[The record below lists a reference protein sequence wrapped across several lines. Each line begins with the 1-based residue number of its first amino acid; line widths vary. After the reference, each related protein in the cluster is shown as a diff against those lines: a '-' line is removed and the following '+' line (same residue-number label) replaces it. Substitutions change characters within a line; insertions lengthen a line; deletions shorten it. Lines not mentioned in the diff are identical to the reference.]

1 MDEIKGQIIR
11 NGEKSVKKK
20 HPVLY
25 AYLKR
30 IVIVLLVLIMGFTI
44 FQQVTGRTRIF
55 EMGLSFIITP
65 VQNLVSTVMHEFSA
79 YLYRLKLRGN
89 IEYEYN
95 QLKAQNDELILR
107 TILYEELE
115 EENNQLRALLGEYET
130 RATMNPILARVIAS
144 ETGNYFSTFTI
155 NKGSIDGVD
164 SQMAVITAQGLIG
177 YVYEVYPTTS
187 KVITIIDDQASL
199 AALIE
204 SSRDQ
209 GAIKGTL
216 GSTGEPLCRMY
227 YLSADSVPRPG
238 DRVIT
243 SGVGVSFPK
252 GLLIGYVR
260 ESTRAIEDNKHYIVV
275 EPAADFEH
283 VENVLV
289 LRYYAEIEEM
299 PDNYNNTEVILAPVA
314 TARPQAV
321 IEEERLNASTPVPLP
336 DAPGAPT
343 ASPQMEVLDV
353 MIDEEAMGD
362 SAGRYATPTPEPTE
376 EPIETPTPTP
386 TPPSDLPSESEDPD
400 LYLEE
405 DEPAEFPEDF

>member
-1 MDEIKGQIIR
+1 M
-11 NGEKSVKKK
+11 KKK
-20 HPVLY
+20 HPLLY
-25 AYLKR
+25 N
-30 IVIVLLVLIMGFTI
+30 VIRRSIALVLILLMILTAYHQSSGQLISPEGVFAK
-44 FQQVTGRTRIF
+44 
-55 EMGLSFIITP
+55 IISP
-65 VQNLVSTVMHEFSA
+65 VQEIVSKGTKVLSD
-79 YLYRLKLRGN
+79 YLYRIKLRSN

-107 TILYEELE
+107 SILFEELE
-115 EENNQLRALLGEYET
+115 EENAQLRALLGEYET
-130 RATMNPILARVIAS
+130 RAAMNPVLARVIAS
-144 ETGNYFSTFTI
+144 ESGNYFSTFTI
-155 NKGSIDGVD
+155 NKGKKDGID
-164 SQMAVITAQGLIG
+164 SQMAVITSEGLIG
-177 YVYEVYPTTS
+177 YVYEVFDTTA

-209 GAIKGTL
+209 GAVKGTL

-283 VENVLV
+283 IENVLV
-289 LRYYAEIEEM
+289 LKYYAEVEEM
-299 PDNYNNTEVILAPVA
+299 PENYDNTEIIIAPVA

-321 IEEERLNASTPVPLP
+321 VEEEKLNASTPVPLP
-336 DAPGAPT
+336 GAPGRITPSPAP
-343 ASPQMEVLDV
+343 EVVDFI
-353 MIDEEAMGD
+353 IDEEAMGD
-362 SAGRYATPTPEPTE
+362 LASQFVEATPEPE
-376 EPIETPTPTP
+376 QIAPLPDELNETV
-386 TPPSDLPSESEDPD
+386 DEL
-400 LYLEE
+400 LEE
-405 DEPAEFPEDF
+405 DIFPEDLR

>member
-1 MDEIKGQIIR
+1 M
-11 NGEKSVKKK
+11 KKK
-20 HPVLY
+20 HPFLY
-25 AYLKR
+25 VVFRRA
-30 IVIVLLVLIMGFTI
+30 IVLVLILLMILTAYHQSTGQLVSPEGF
-44 FQQVTGRTRIF
+44 FSGV
-55 EMGLSFIITP
+55 MTP
-65 VQNLVSTVMHEFSA
+65 VQGIVSKAEQVFSD
-79 YLYRLKLRGN
+79 YLYRVKLRSN

-107 TILYEELE
+107 SMLYEELQ
-115 EENNQLRALLGEYET
+115 EENNQLRALLGEYDA
-130 RATMNPILARVIAS
+130 RAAMNPVLARVIAS
-144 ETGNYFSTFTI
+144 ESGNYFSTFTI
-155 NKGSIDGVD
+155 NKGKKDGVD
-164 SQMAVITAQGLIG
+164 SQMAVITSAGLVG
-177 YVYEVYPTTS
+177 YVYEVFDTTS

-283 VENVLV
+283 IENVLV
-289 LRYYAEIEEM
+289 LRYYAEVEEM
-299 PDNYNNTEVILAPVA
+299 PENYDNTEIIIAPVA

-321 IEEERLNASTPVPLP
+321 IEEEKLNASTPVPLP
-336 DAPGAPT
+336 DAPGRVTPTPAP
-343 ASPQMEVLDV
+343 EVFNFI
-353 MIDEEAMGD
+353 IDEEAMGSLAD
-362 SAGRYATPTPEPTE
+362 QFIEATPS
-376 EPIETPTPTP
+376 PTPLATI
-386 TPPSDLPSESEDPD
+386 ENEEDE
-400 LYLEE
+400 LEMLEE
-405 DEPAEFPEDF
+405 DYFPEDL

>member
-1 MDEIKGQIIR
+1 M
-11 NGEKSVKKK
+11 KKK
-20 HPVLY
+20 HPFLY
-25 AYLKR
+25 S
-30 IVIVLLVLIMGFTI
+30 IVRRTIVLALIALMALTAYNQSSGQLFSPEGV
-44 FQQVTGRTRIF
+44 FSRV
-55 EMGLSFIITP
+55 ITP
-65 VQNLVSTVMHEFSA
+65 VQSLVSQVTQAFSG
-79 YLYRLKLRGN
+79 YLYRIKLRSN

-95 QLKAQNDELILR
+95 QLKAQNDELVLR
-107 TILYEELE
+107 SLLYEELE
-115 EENNQLRALLGEYET
+115 EENAQLHALLGEYEE
-130 RATMNPILARVIAS
+130 RASMNPVLARVIAS

-155 NKGSIDGVD
+155 NKGRNDGVD
-164 SQMAVITAQGLIG
+164 TQMAVITSEGLVG
-177 YVYEVYPTTS
+177 YTYEVFDTTS

-209 GAIKGTL
+209 GAVNGTL

-260 ESTRAIEDNKHYIVV
+260 ESTRAIEDSKHYIVV

-283 VENVLV
+283 IENVLV
-289 LRYYAEIEEM
+289 LRYYAEVEEM
-299 PDNYNNTEVILAPVA
+299 PENYDNTEIIIAPVA

-336 DAPGAPT
+336 DAPGRATPSPT
-343 ASPQMEVLDV
+343 PETVDFI
-353 MIDEEAMGD
+353 IDEEAMGD
-362 SAGRYATPTPEPTE
+362 LADSYVEASPSPGETPEPEQADGGLPE
-376 EPIETPTPTP
+376 EP
-386 TPPSDLPSESEDPD
+386 
-400 LYLEE
+400 
-405 DEPAEFPEDF
+405 

>member
-1 MDEIKGQIIR
+1 MK
-11 NGEKSVKKK
+11 NK
-20 HPVLY
+20 HPLLY
-25 AYLKR
+25 SFIRRA
-30 IVIVLLVLIMGFTI
+30 IVLILIAMMALTAYS
-44 FQQVTGRTRIF
+44 QSTGSLTS
-55 EMGLSFIITP
+55 LSPESFLSRVITP
-65 VQNLVSTVMHEFSA
+65 VQGAVSQISHSISD
-79 YLYRLKLRGN
+79 YLYRVKLRSN

-95 QLKAQNDELILR
+95 QLKAQNDELTLR
-107 TILYEELE
+107 SILYEELE
-115 EENNQLRALLGEYET
+115 AENTQLRALLGEYET
-130 RATMNPILARVIAS
+130 RSAMNPVLARVIAS

-155 NKGSIDGVD
+155 NKGKNDGVD
-164 SQMAVITAQGLIG
+164 TQMAVITSEGLVG
-177 YVYEVYPTTS
+177 YTYEVFDTTA

-209 GAIKGTL
+209 GAVKGTL

-283 VENVLV
+283 IENVLV
-289 LRYYAEIEEM
+289 LRYYADVEAM
-299 PDNYNNTEVILAPVA
+299 PDNYDNTEIIIAPVA

-321 IEEERLNASTPVPLP
+321 IEEDRLTNSTPVPLP
-336 DAPGAPT
+336 DAPGRVTPSPT
-343 ASPQMEVLDV
+343 PEAVDFIV
-353 MIDEEAMGD
+353 DEEAMGD
-362 SAGRYATPTPEPTE
+362 LAERFVESTPTPEPPE
-376 EPIETPTPTP
+376 ETP
-386 TPPSDLPSESEDPD
+386 DPAWLD
-400 LYLEE
+400 EE
-405 DEPAEFPEDF
+405 DVFPEDF

>member
-1 MDEIKGQIIR
+1 M
-11 NGEKSVKKK
+11 KKK

-25 AYLKR
+25 TVIKR
-30 IVIVLLVLIMGFTI
+30 AIILLLIITMGVTI
-44 FQQVTGRTRIF
+44 YNQVTGGLASAEFIF
-55 EMGLSFIITP
+55 AYIVTP
-65 VQNLVSTVMHEFSA
+65 FQNVISRVAHEASE
-79 YLYRLKLRGN
+79 YMYRLKLRSN

-115 EENNQLRALLGEYET
+115 EENNQLRALLGEYDA

-155 NKGSIDGVD
+155 NKGTLDGVNT
-164 SQMAVITAQGLIG
+164 QMAVITAEGLIG
-177 YVYEVYPTTS
+177 YVYEVYANTS
-187 KVITIIDDQASL
+187 KVITVIDDQASL

-209 GAIKGTL
+209 GAVKGTL
-216 GSTGEPLCRMY
+216 GSSGEPLCRMY

-283 VENVLV
+283 IENVLV
-289 LRYYAEIEEM
+289 LRYYAEVEEM
-299 PDNYNNTEVILAPVA
+299 PENYNNTEIIIAPVA
-314 TARPQAV
+314 TQRPQAV

-336 DAPGAPT
+336 DAPGAATPT
-343 ASPQMEVLDV
+343 PAPEVIDV

-362 SAGRYATPTPEPTE
+362 SAERYVQATPSPSPTPEPTV
-376 EPIETPTPTP
+376 EPEPQPTFGAIIEFT
-386 TPPSDLPSESEDPD
+386 DD
-400 LYLEE
+400 E
-405 DEPAEFPEDF
+405 DEYVDEDEYAEFPDDF

>member
-1 MDEIKGQIIR
+1 
-11 NGEKSVKKK
+11 
-20 HPVLY
+20 
-25 AYLKR
+25 
-30 IVIVLLVLIMGFTI
+30 
-44 FQQVTGRTRIF
+44 
-55 EMGLSFIITP
+55 
-65 VQNLVSTVMHEFSA
+65 
-79 YLYRLKLRGN
+79 
-89 IEYEYN
+89 
-95 QLKAQNDELILR
+95 
-107 TILYEELE
+107 
-115 EENNQLRALLGEYET
+115 
-130 RATMNPILARVIAS
+130 
-144 ETGNYFSTFTI
+144 
-155 NKGSIDGVD
+155 
-164 SQMAVITAQGLIG
+164 MAVITAQGLIG

-362 SAGRYATPTPEPTE
+362 SAVRYATPTPEPTV

>member
-1 MDEIKGQIIR
+1 M
-11 NGEKSVKKK
+11 KKK
-20 HPVLY
+20 HPFLYNVIRRSIVVILLAMMVLT
-25 AYLKR
+25 AYNQSTGS
-30 IVIVLLVLIMGFTI
+30 LVSPEGF
-44 FQQVTGRTRIF
+44 
-55 EMGLSFIITP
+55 LAKIITP
-65 VQNLVSTVMHEFSA
+65 VQGFVSQASQNISS
-79 YLYRLKLRGN
+79 YLYRVKLRSN

-95 QLKAQNDELILR
+95 QLKAQNDELTLR
-107 TILYEELE
+107 SILYEELE
-115 EENNQLRALLGEYET
+115 QENAQLRALLGEYET
-130 RATMNPILARVIAS
+130 RSTMNPMLARVIAS

-155 NKGSIDGVD
+155 NKGKKDGVD
-164 SQMAVITAQGLIG
+164 TQMAVITSEGLVG
-177 YVYEVYPTTS
+177 YTYEVFDTTS

-209 GAIKGTL
+209 GAVKGTL

-283 VENVLV
+283 IENVLV
-289 LRYYAEIEEM
+289 LRYYADVEEM
-299 PDNYNNTEVILAPVA
+299 PDNYDNTEVIIAPVA

-321 IEEERLNASTPVPLP
+321 I
-336 DAPGAPT
+336 
-343 ASPQMEVLDV
+343 
-353 MIDEEAMGD
+353 
-362 SAGRYATPTPEPTE
+362 
-376 EPIETPTPTP
+376 
-386 TPPSDLPSESEDPD
+386 
-400 LYLEE
+400 
-405 DEPAEFPEDF
+405 

>member
-1 MDEIKGQIIR
+1 M
-11 NGEKSVKKK
+11 KKK

-30 IVIVLLVLIMGFTI
+30 IVIVLLVLIMGVTI

-343 ASPQMEVLDV
+343 ASPQLEVLDV

-362 SAGRYATPTPEPTE
+362 SAVRYTTPTPEPTE

>member
-1 MDEIKGQIIR
+1 M
-11 NGEKSVKKK
+11 KKK
-20 HPVLY
+20 HPFLY
-25 AYLKR
+25 NIIRRGIIL
-30 IVIVLLVLIMGFTI
+30 VLLLLMALTAYHQSSGQLVSPEGF
-44 FQQVTGRTRIF
+44 FAK
-55 EMGLSFIITP
+55 IITP
-65 VQNLVSTVMHEFSA
+65 VQSVVSKAGSVFTD
-79 YLYRLKLRGN
+79 YLYRVKLRSN

-95 QLKAQNDELILR
+95 KLRAQNDELMLR

-115 EENNQLRALLGEYET
+115 EENAQLRALLGEYDS
-130 RATMNPILARVIAS
+130 RAIMNPVLARVIAS
-144 ETGNYFSTFTI
+144 ESGNYFSTFTI
-155 NKGSIDGVD
+155 NKGKKDGID
-164 SQMAVITAQGLIG
+164 SQMAVITSEGLVG
-177 YVYEVYPTTS
+177 YVYEVFDTTS

-209 GAIKGTL
+209 GAVKGIL
-216 GSTGEPLCRMY
+216 GSSGEPLCRMY

-283 VENVLV
+283 IENVLV

-299 PDNYNNTEVILAPVA
+299 PENYDNTEIIIAPVA

-321 IEEERLNASTPVPLP
+321 VEEEKLLNSTPVPLP
-336 DAPGAPT
+336 DAPGRATPTPAP
-343 ASPQMEVLDV
+343 EVIDFI
-353 MIDEEAMGD
+353 IDEEAMGEL
-362 SAGRYATPTPEPTE
+362 AERYVEATPTPEPVYE
-376 EPIETPTPTP
+376 EYD
-386 TPPSDLPSESEDPD
+386 DLEMLDEDYFPD
-400 LYLEE
+400 DL
-405 DEPAEFPEDF
+405 

>member
-1 MDEIKGQIIR
+1 M
-11 NGEKSVKKK
+11 KKK

-44 FQQVTGRTRIF
+44 FQQVTGRTRTF

-164 SQMAVITAQGLIG
+164 SQMAVITSEGLIG

-343 ASPQMEVLDV
+343 ASPELEVLDV

-362 SAGRYATPTPEPTE
+362 SAVRYATPTPERTE
-376 EPIETPTPTP
+376 EPMETPTP

>member
-1 MDEIKGQIIR
+1 MK
-11 NGEKSVKKK
+11 NK
-20 HPVLY
+20 HPFLF
-25 AYLKR
+25 A
-30 IVIVLLVLIMGFTI
+30 VIRRVLLVLLLVLMILTAYSQSAGVSLSPEGFLN
-44 FQQVTGRTRIF
+44 R
-55 EMGLSFIITP
+55 IITP
-65 VQNLVSTVMHEFSA
+65 LQSAASGIAQSVSG
-79 YLYRLKLRGN
+79 YLYRIKLRSN

-107 TILYEELE
+107 SLLYEELE
-115 EENNQLRALLGEYET
+115 EENTQLRALLGEYEA
-130 RATMNPILARVIAS
+130 RSEMNPLLARVVAMES
-144 ETGNYFSTFTI
+144 GNYFSTFTI
-155 NKGSIDGVD
+155 NKGRSDGVD
-164 SQMAVITAQGLIG
+164 TQMAVITSEGLIG
-177 YVYEVYPTTS
+177 YVYEVFDETS

-209 GAIKGTL
+209 GAVKGTL

-260 ESTRAIEDNKHYIVV
+260 ESTRAIEDSKHYIVV

-283 VENVLV
+283 IENVLV
-289 LRYYAEIEEM
+289 LRYYAAVEEM
-299 PDNYNNTEVILAPVA
+299 PDNYDNTEIIIAPVA

-336 DAPGAPT
+336 DAPGRATPSPT
-343 ASPQMEVLDV
+343 PEAVDFI
-353 MIDEEAMGD
+353 IDEEAMGD
-362 SAGRYATPTPEPTE
+362 LAQYFVEATPSPAPEQTPEQTPDPGMEMTE
-376 EPIETPTPTP
+376 EDIFPD
-386 TPPSDLPSESEDPD
+386 DL
-400 LYLEE
+400 
-405 DEPAEFPEDF
+405 

>member
-1 MDEIKGQIIR
+1 M
-11 NGEKSVKKK
+11 KKK

-25 AYLKR
+25 SVLR
-30 IVIVLLVLIMGFTI
+30 RSIVLLLIALMALTAYNQSSGQLVSPEGVLSRVITPL
-44 FQQVTGRTRIF
+44 QSVVSQVT
-55 EMGLSFIITP
+55 
-65 VQNLVSTVMHEFSA
+65 QAFSG
-79 YLYRLKLRGN
+79 YLYRIKLRSN

-95 QLKAQNDELILR
+95 QLKAQNDELVLR
-107 TILYEELE
+107 SLLYEELE
-115 EENNQLRALLGEYET
+115 EENAQLRALLGEYEE
-130 RATMNPILARVIAS
+130 RASMNPVLARVIAS

-155 NKGSIDGVD
+155 NKGRNDGVD
-164 SQMAVITAQGLIG
+164 SQMAVITSEGLVG
-177 YVYEVYPTTS
+177 YVYEVFDTTS

-209 GAIKGTL
+209 GAVKGTL

-283 VENVLV
+283 IENVLV
-289 LRYYAEIEEM
+289 LRYYAEVEEM
-299 PDNYNNTEVILAPVA
+299 PDNYDNTEIIIAPVA

-321 IEEERLNASTPVPLP
+321 IEEERLTASTPVPLP
-336 DAPGAPT
+336 DAPGRTTPT
-343 ASPQMEVLDV
+343 PEPEEVDFI
-353 MIDEEAMGD
+353 IDEEAMGD
-362 SAGRYATPTPEPTE
+362 LADQYVEVTPTPAPDQTPQLSATPEPTM
-376 EPIETPTPTP
+376 
-386 TPPSDLPSESEDPD
+386 DPD
-400 LYLEE
+400 LLPQE
-405 DEPAEFPEDF
+405 DDGFPENL